1 MVRNKL
7 VNVFRSLGVVHQNNN
22 EDQQPYVDDQMN
34 KPSNKRLRKQQ
45 TGINN
50 MKTISY
56 GSIRGGSDGGPENKT
71 QANTFG
77 SLAPMLYGEE
87 SESDVKL

>member
-1 MVRNKL
+1 MRNKL
-7 VNVFRSLGVVHQNNN
+7 VNVFRSLGVVQN
-22 EDQQPYVDDQMN
+22 EGPYVDDQIN

-56 GSIRGGSDGGPENKT
+56 GSIRGSDGPENKT